1 VSGERVNPLLDSSA
15 RPVIG
20 HRGAAAYAP
29 ENTLESFRL
38 ALAMGADALEF
49 DVRRSADGEAVVV
62 HDATLDRTTNLAG
75 PVASRTVAEL
85 RGADAGFRFANHD
98 GETPFRRRG
107 VSIPTLAEVIA
118 AFPGVPLL
126 IEVKEVE
133 AQAAIAR
140 ALIEGGAAERAVVA
154 GSNHRALEVFR
165 SDPFTVGASQRDI
178 ARLYFGVGAPH
189 PRCRA
194 YAVPDHY
201 YGLPVPTRRF
211 VRAARCRAS
220 TVHVW
225 TVDDARTAIGLWQN
239 EVNGIVTNRPDVI
252 VAARKYGT

>member
-1 VSGERVNPLLDSSA
+1 MSGERVNPLLDPTA

-62 HDATLDRTTNLAG
+62 HDAILDRTTNLAG

-85 RGADAGFRFANHD
+85 RGADAGFHFVSQD
-98 GETPFRRRG
+98 GETLFRGRG
-107 VSIPTLAEVIA
+107 IGIPTLAEVIA
-118 AFPGVPLL
+118 AFPGIPLL

-133 AQAAIAR
+133 VQAAIAR
-140 ALIEGGAAERAVVA
+140 ALVEGGAADRAVVA
-154 GSNHRALEVFR
+154 GSNHQALEAFR
-165 SDPFTVGASQRDI
+165 SAPFTVGASQRDI

-194 YAVPDHY
+194 YAVPDRY

-211 VRAARCRAS
+211 VRAARVRAS

-225 TVDDARTAIGLWQN
+225 TVDDARTAIGLWRN

-252 VAARKYGT
+252 VAARMRPT